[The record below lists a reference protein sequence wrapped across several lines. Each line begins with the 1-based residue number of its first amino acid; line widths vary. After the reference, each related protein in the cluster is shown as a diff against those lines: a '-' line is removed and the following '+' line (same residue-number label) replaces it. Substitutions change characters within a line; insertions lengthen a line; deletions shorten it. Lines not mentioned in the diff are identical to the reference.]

1 MENELRKPGGVK
13 TFFVVFV
20 VLYRSVYEQPPPYY
34 SWFQR
39 YGRSKTG
46 QKSGRRAATG
56 RVIFN
61 LKKKNHLEVQLQ
73 NS

>member
-1 MENELRKPGGVK
+1 MENELKKKRVVK
-13 TFFVVFV
+13 TFFVAFV
-20 VLYRSVYEQPPPYY
+20 VFYQSVYERPPPYY